1 MFKKIAVLAMTLAS
15 FGAVL
20 PATAAAAAD
29 RRVENRVVVEQKVI
43 RRHGRL
49 SDRRV
54 IARRAHVRKIVVVKH
69 A

>member
-20 PATAAAAAD
+20 PATAAAAD
-29 RRVENRVVVEQKVI
+29 RRVENRVVVQQKVI